1 MISSW
6 ELITGRSWCTTVGL
20 SQEEVGDERMRESM
34 YGDEGR
40 TGMMGTR
47 ERVDASGKQR
57 NVESEMEVGGV

>member
-1 MISSW
+1 
-6 ELITGRSWCTTVGL
+6 
-20 SQEEVGDERMRESM
+20 MRESM